1 MKKVFSFVVLLIAA
15 VYMIYV
21 FDRTIYLIELCVRG
35 IINKDFCLSL
45 IFTMF
50 MNLVLIIGIGIA
62 LMRCDD
68 LDAEVEEQKKI
79 NKRVSSK
86 IIDVEYEVQDIKSK
100 LKKIDIEKE
109 S

>member
-1 MKKVFSFVVLLIAA
+1 MKKVFSFVVLLIGA

-21 FDRTIYLIELCVRG
+21 FDRTIYLIELCVRE
-35 IINKDFCLSL
+35 IINKDICLSL

-50 MNLVLIIGIGIA
+50 MNLVLIIGIGIV

-68 LDAEVEEQKKI
+68 LEGEVEEQKKI

-86 IIDVEYEVQDIKSK
+86 IIDLEYEVQDIKSK